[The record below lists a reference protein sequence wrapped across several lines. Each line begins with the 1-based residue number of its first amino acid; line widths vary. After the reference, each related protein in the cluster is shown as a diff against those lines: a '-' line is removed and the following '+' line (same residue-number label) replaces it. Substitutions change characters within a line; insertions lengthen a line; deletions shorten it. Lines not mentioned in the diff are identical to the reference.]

1 MRGFQKGIT
10 LDCRTSLAVTES
22 CVVVGGWLYDNSVSK
37 VQVLL
42 DLKTLDLTLD
52 FDFRL
57 WTWTFA

>member
-1 MRGFQKGIT
+1 MVQQ
-10 LDCRTSLAVTES
+10 SLIGHLEVIEKFTV
-22 CVVVGGWLYDNSVSK
+22 VVVGGGGLFDFTVSK

-52 FDFRL
+52 LDFRL